1 MRTRR
6 ARGAARATPAL
17 ASAVV
22 ALALLVAGCGTPNP
36 TARARLEGH
45 STGHAAAPGS
55 TVHPTGGPSTG
66 AMAGHGAGPVT
77 PAPPAPAAL
86 RAGESMRT
94 VAAPVDYTPKAPTTG
109 TDDYRC
115 FVLDPRISRD
125 AFVTGFDI
133 VPGQPQE
140 VHHVIL
146 FRVPPSAAA
155 SARARDAESGG
166 NGWTCF
172 GGTGLGTGGAGLDD
186 APWVGA
192 WAPGGRANVFPA
204 DVGIPLERGSLL
216 VMQVHYNLRHG
227 TTPDRTKVQLR
238 LSSSTR
244 LKALETMLYPAPV
257 ELPCRPGKSGAL
269 CDRATA
275 VADVTRRFGPMSA
288 PIVNGLLLACDGTLI
303 PTPGPTQSCTRRV
316 EQAATI
322 RAVAGHMHLL
332 GSSLRIELDPGTAR
346 ARTLLDIKVWDF
358 DNQAA
363 VPVPAT
369 AIKPGDSVRIT
380 CTHDQAWRD
389 RLPDLQGLPERY
401 VVWGEGTTDEMCL
414 GLLSVTRP

>member
-1 MRTRR
+1 ML
-6 ARGAARATPAL
+6 AAAAAAATAF
-17 ASAVV
+17 
-22 ALALLVAGCGTPNP
+22 ALLLAGCG
-36 TARARLEGH
+36 
-45 STGHAAAPGS
+45 APG
-55 TVHPTGGPSTG
+55 PQAGRTGSPGG
-66 AMAGHGAGPVT
+66 AHGAATVRPSGERTDHATASEPAPSASAAQPAPSPVT
-77 PAPPAPAAL
+77 PAPPAAL
-86 RAGESMRT
+86 RAGESVRT
-94 VAAPVDYTPKAPTTG
+94 VSAPVNYTPKAPTTG

-115 FVLDPRISRD
+115 FVLDPKLARD

-133 VPGQPQE
+133 VPGQPRE

-155 SARARDAESGG
+155 AARARDAESGG

-172 GGTGLGTGGAGLDD
+172 GGTGLGTGGPGLDD

-192 WAPGGRANVFPA
+192 WAPGGRANVLPA
-204 DVGIPLERGSLL
+204 DLGIPLQRGSLL

-227 TTPDRTKVQLR
+227 STPDRTKVQLR
-238 LSSSTR
+238 LSSSAR
-244 LKALETMLYPAPV
+244 LRPLETMLFPAPV
-257 ELPCRPGKSGAL
+257 ELPCRPGRSGPL
-269 CDRATA
+269 CDRNAA
-275 VADVTRRFGPMSA
+275 VADVTQRFGPMSG

-316 EQAATI
+316 DQEATVRAA
-322 RAVAGHMHLL
+322 AGHMHLL
-332 GSSLRIELDPGTAR
+332 GSSLRIELDPGTAK

-358 DNQAA
+358 DNQGS
-363 VPVPAT
+363 VPIPAT
-369 AIKPGDSVRIT
+369 VIRPGDSIRVT

-389 RLPDLQGLPERY
+389 RLPDLKRLPERY

>member
-6 ARGAARATPAL
+6 GLPVVAATL
-17 ASAVV
+17 A
-22 ALALLVAGCGTPNP
+22 ALALLAAGCGTPNP
-36 TARARLEGH
+36 TAQTRLEGH
-45 STGHAAAPGS
+45 ATGHS
-55 TVHPTGGPSTG
+55 TSGATG
-66 AMAGHGAGPVT
+66 ATGATV
-77 PAPPAPAAL
+77 APAAL
-86 RAGESMRT
+86 RAGETMRT
-94 VAAPVDYTPKAPTTG
+94 VSSPVSYSPKAPRTG

-115 FVLDPRISRD
+115 FVLDPKLTRD
-125 AFVTGFDI
+125 SFVTGFDI
-133 VPGQPQE
+133 APGQPAE

-155 SARARDAESGG
+155 AARARDAESGG

-172 GGTGLGTGGAGLDD
+172 GGTGLGSRGASLDD

-192 WAPGGRANVFPA
+192 WAPGGRENVLPA
-204 DVGIPLERGSLL
+204 DVGIPLQRGSLL

-227 TTPDRTKVQLR
+227 VTPDRTSVKLR
-238 LSSSTR
+238 LSSSPK
-244 LKALETMLYPAPV
+244 LKSLETMLYPAPV
-257 ELPCRPGKSGAL
+257 ELPCRAGKSGPL
-269 CDRATA
+269 CDRSAA
-275 VADVTRRFGPMSA
+275 IADVTARFGAMSG
-288 PIVNGLLLACDGTLI
+288 PIVNGLLLVCSGTVI

-316 EQAATI
+316 DAPATI

-358 DNQAA
+358 DNQAS
-363 VPVPAT
+363 VPIPAT
-369 AIKPGDSVRIT
+369 AIRPGDSIRVS

-389 RLPDLQGLPERY
+389 KLPDLQGLPERY

>member
-6 ARGAARATPAL
+6 GVPAIAAAL
-17 ASAVV
+17 AAV
-22 ALALLVAGCGTPNP
+22 ALLAAGCGTPNP
-36 TARARLEGH
+36 AAQARLDGHSTAH
-45 STGHAAAPGS
+45 STGHSTADSTEHAA
-55 TVHPTGGPSTG
+55 TG
-66 AMAGHGAGPVT
+66 ATGHAAT
-77 PAPPAPAAL
+77 PTATAPPAAL
-86 RAGESMRT
+86 RAGETMRT
-94 VAAPVDYTPKAPTTG
+94 VTSPVSYTPEAPTTG

-115 FVLDPRISRD
+115 FVLDPKLARD
-125 AFVTGFDI
+125 SFVTGFDI
-133 VPGQPQE
+133 APGQPAE

-155 SARARDAESGG
+155 AARARDAESGG
-166 NGWTCF
+166 HGWTCF
-172 GGTGLGTGGAGLDD
+172 GGTGLGSRGASLDD

-192 WAPGGRANVFPA
+192 WAPGGRENVLPA

-227 TTPDRTKVQLR
+227 VTPDRTSVKLR
-238 LSSSTR
+238 LSSSTQ
-244 LKALETMLYPAPV
+244 LKPLETMLYPAPV
-257 ELPCRPGKSGAL
+257 ELPCRPGRSGPL
-269 CDRATA
+269 CDRSAA
-275 VADVTRRFGPMSA
+275 IADVTARFGAMSG
-288 PIVNGLLLACDGTLI
+288 PIVNGLLLVCDGTII

-316 EQAATI
+316 EAPATI

-332 GSSLRIELDPGTAR
+332 GSSLRIELDPGTPR

-358 DNQAA
+358 DNQGS
-363 VPVPAT
+363 VPIPPT
-369 AIKPGDSVRIT
+369 AIRPGDSIKVS

-389 RLPDLQGLPERY
+389 KLPDLKGLPERY